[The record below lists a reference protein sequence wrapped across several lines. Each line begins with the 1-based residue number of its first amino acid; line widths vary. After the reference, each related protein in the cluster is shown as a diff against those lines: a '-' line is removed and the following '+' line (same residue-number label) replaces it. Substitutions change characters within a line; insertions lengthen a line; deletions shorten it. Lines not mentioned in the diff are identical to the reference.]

1 MATKQLDGR
10 IVMKHDTAA
19 NWEKATSFIPK
30 IGEIII
36 YDIDDENSFPRVKIG
51 DGVTAAPFLPFIFE
65 PLTKDAI
72 DAICESSFYAASEV
86 RF

>member
-1 MATKQLDGR
+1 MATKQLNGR

-36 YDIDDENSFPRVKIG
+36 YDTDDENSFPRVKIG
-51 DGVTAAPFLPFIFE
+51 DGITTAPSLPFIFE

-72 DAICESSFYAASEV
+72 DEVCNQQLYAATEIK
-86 RF
+86 F